1 MAIMR
6 ADEIREKNTDELKQ
20 KLNEFERELI
30 EERGQIEVGGFADN
44 PGRIGEVKKTIA
56 RIKTILNE
64 RGE

>member
-6 ADEIREKNTDELKQ
+6 TDEIRDKDTEELRE
-20 KLNEFERELI
+20 KLNQFERELI
-30 EERGQIEVGGFADN
+30 EEKGQIEVGGFADN
-44 PGRIGEVKKTIA
+44 PGRISEVKKTIA